1 LRSKRNQRQVHLVQV
16 LVEQDRDLQ
25 QRPCREPRHTHA
37 AVSLQAK
44 QCAQALLPAA
54 RRAQLDQEVRDL
66 GAGVPQP
73 VRRARRDVENIAGTE
88 RPSTQT
94 DPEAELAGH
103 ALEALPL
110 ARVHVRRDEAPGPDE
125 ELGRH
130 MICRPFAEDDRLARD
145 RVGDSVYA
153 LPDHLI

>member
-1 LRSKRNQRQVHLVQV
+1 VYLVEV
-16 LVEQDRDLQ
+16 LVEEDRDLE
-25 QRPCREPRHTHA
+25 QRSGREPRHAHT
-37 AVSLQAK
+37 AVSLQAE
-44 QCAQALLPAA
+44 QRAQAFLAA
-54 RRAQLDQEVRDL
+54 AWRAQLDQEVRDL
-66 GAGVPQP
+66 GADVPQP
-73 VRRARRDVENIAGTE
+73 VRRARRDVEDLAGAQ
-88 RPSTQT
+88 RPPTQT
-94 DPEAELAGH
+94 DPKAELAGH

-130 MICRPFAEDDRLARD
+130 VICRPLTEDDRLARY

>member
-1 LRSKRNQRQVHLVQV
+1 LRAEGDQRQMHFVEV
-16 LVEQDRDLQ
+16 LVEEDRDLQ
-25 QRPCREPRHTHA
+25 QRPCSEPRQAHA
-37 AVSLQAK
+37 AVPLQAE
-44 QCAQALLPAA
+44 QGAQPLLSAA

-66 GAGVPQP
+66 GADVPQP
-73 VRRARRDVENIAGTE
+73 VRRARRDADDIAGAQ

-94 DPEAELAGH
+94 DPEAERARH

-110 ARVHVRRDEAPGPDE
+110 ARVHVRRHEAPGAHE
-125 ELGRH
+125 ELGRDV
-130 MICRPFAEDDRLARD
+130 ICRPLAEDDRLARY